1 LNDKLENRLPADSA
15 EIKTKGVRKILLMGI
30 FWRILIIEL
39 ILLVWSLYYRI
50 ISDPNAQSVDL
61 FWYSMRITLL
71 VAIIILFVMVTFRRF
86 LNKKIILPLEAIAIS
101 NRRLRDS
108 DTTEIGFDLPADSPD
123 EIKEII
129 DTRKEMLETIFKVSE
144 ERLRLT
150 NFIRDMF
157 GRYLSKKIVDSILE
171 SPEGYKIGGR
181 RETVTILM
189 SDIRGFTSLSESLE
203 PELLVQLLN
212 RYLER
217 MSKIILDYDGII
229 DEIIGDSIMAVF
241 GVPEKRD
248 TDPQRAVACAL
259 AMQNALVDLNN
270 ELTRQGHPYLEM
282 GIGINTGNV
291 IVGNIGSELRMK
303 YGVVGAAVNTASRIE
318 SNTVGGQVMIGE
330 STYHLVKDLVTIE
343 APQAIMMKGIKKPLI
358 TYLVKAIGEPYN
370 IGLDV
375 LAEVK
380 LESHLNLPFSCW
392 KVEDKKIVDGT
403 ISGETI
409 LLSDNMITA
418 TVTPPLKPL
427 ADIKLVF
434 DFCVEAHCFE
444 DIYAKVLSVENTK
457 DGTVHQLQ
465 ITAID
470 HKDRDL
476 LEKWIQEA
484 SYPGQ

>member
-1 LNDKLENRLPADSA
+1 MNDKLENTLQADSA

-39 ILLVWSLYYRI
+39 ILLVWSLYYRV
-50 ISDPNAQSVDL
+50 ISDPHVQSVDL

-71 VAIIILFVMVTFRRF
+71 VAIIILFVMVTFRHF
-86 LNKKIILPLEAIAIS
+86 LNKKIILPLESISAS

-108 DTTEIGFDLPADSPD
+108 DSTELYIDLPDDSPN
-123 EIKEII
+123 EIQEII
-129 DTRKEMLETIFKVSE
+129 ATRKEMLETILKVSE

-171 SPEGYKIGGR
+171 SPEGHKIGGR

-203 PELLVQLLN
+203 PERLVQLLN

-270 ELTRQGHPYLEM
+270 EFTRQGYPYLEM

-343 APQAIMMKGIKKPLI
+343 TPQAIMMKGIKKPLI
-358 TYLVKAIGEPYN
+358 TYLVKAIGPPYN
-370 IGLDV
+370 IELDV
-375 LAEVK
+375 ITEVK

-392 KVEDKKIVDGT
+392 KVEDKKIVDGA

-457 DGTVHQLQ
+457 DGTVHHLQ

-470 HKDRDL
+470 HKDREL
-476 LEKWIQEA
+476 LEKWIREA
-484 SYPGQ
+484 SYPGH

>member
-1 LNDKLENRLPADSA
+1 MNDKLKNRLPADSA
-15 EIKTKGVRKILLMGI
+15 EIKAKGVRKILLMGI

-39 ILLVWSLYYRI
+39 ILLVWSLYYRVI
-50 ISDPNAQSVDL
+50 MDHHALSVDL
-61 FWYSMRITLL
+61 FWYAMRIILL
-71 VAIIILFVMVTFRRF
+71 VAIIILFVMVTFRHF
-86 LNKKIILPLEAIAIS
+86 LNKKIILPLEAIAAS
-101 NRRLRDS
+101 NRRLRASDS
-108 DTTEIGFDLPADSPD
+108 TEIDIDLPADSPN

-129 DTRKEMLETIFKVSE
+129 ATRKEMLETIFKISE
-144 ERLRLT
+144 ERLGLIS
-150 NFIRDMF
+150 FIRDIF

-171 SPEGYKIGGR
+171 SPEGHKIGGQR
-181 RETVTILM
+181 KTVTILM

-203 PELLVQLLN
+203 PERIVQLLN

-229 DEIIGDSIMAVF
+229 DEIIGDSILAVF

-270 ELTRQGHPYLEM
+270 EFTRQGYPLFEM

-291 IVGNIGSELRMK
+291 IVGNIGSEVRMK

-330 STYHLVKDLVTIE
+330 TTYHLVKDLVTIE

-358 TYLVKAIGEPYN
+358 TYLVKAIGPPYN
-370 IGLDV
+370 IESDV
-375 LAEVK
+375 LTEVK

-392 KVEDKKIVDGT
+392 KVEDKKIVDGV

-418 TVTPPLKPL
+418 TITPPLKPL

-457 DGTVHQLQ
+457 DGTVHHLQ

-470 HKDRDL
+470 HKDRAL
-476 LEKWIQEA
+476 LEKWMQEA